1 MSQCDE
7 CGNAVEKIH
16 RRYKQ
21 RNYCHKC
28 YVRVF
33 KKRDCPSCG
42 KSSRLH
48 KTDQLAVCQKC
59 ETNRPCIRCQ
69 RIDYPVGK
77 ITEQGPVCNS
87 CSVYF
92 REFQAC
98 ERCGV
103 ASQRLSRISRF
114 EDNLRV
120 CTKCATRDY
129 QTCQSC
135 RRYRSV
141 EQDAVSGKMLC
152 KKCSSCPPL
161 QCLTCQQQIPAGCG
175 KYCESCSWRRILGN
189 RIKELVNTLVNPSVK
204 GYFEEYMNWLD
215 HEVGPH
221 KAALL
226 IYKHIQFFEK
236 TNNLWRD
243 QIPDYAPLLHRLRAS
258 GLRKYELPM
267 RWLVSMYKLE
277 INTELKDQC
286 SELDQLERLVKSSPE
301 LTLSAQVL
309 QEYDQYLKNKMKLGN
324 TTLRSTRLAMKP
336 ASALM
341 QLVNQSRLDL
351 PTMWHVK
358 HYLYQ
363 SPGQAAALTGF
374 LNFLNKNYD
383 TQLNS
388 TRMLDKESK
397 NKSNLKKL
405 EKDLLTMMK
414 NPTENFDELVWV
426 RLGLGYFHGLDK
438 NICNHI
444 DTADINVEIDG
455 FNVLFNNQQYW
466 IPNMIFSSERV

>member
-1 MSQCDE
+1 
-7 CGNAVEKIH
+7 
-16 RRYKQ
+16 
-21 RNYCHKC
+21 
-28 YVRVF
+28 
-33 KKRDCPSCG
+33 
-42 KSSRLH
+42 
-48 KTDQLAVCQKC
+48 
-59 ETNRPCIRCQ
+59 
-69 RIDYPVGK
+69 
-77 ITEQGPVCNS
+77 
-87 CSVYF
+87 
-92 REFQAC
+92 
-98 ERCGV
+98 
-103 ASQRLSRISRF
+103 
-114 EDNLRV
+114 
-120 CTKCATRDY
+120 
-129 QTCQSC
+129 
-135 RRYRSV
+135 
-141 EQDAVSGKMLC
+141 
-152 KKCSSCPPL
+152 
-161 QCLTCQQQIPAGCG
+161 
-175 KYCESCSWRRILGN
+175 
-189 RIKELVNTLVNPSVK
+189 VNPSVK

-226 IYKHIQFFEK
+226 IHKHIQFFEK

-243 QIPDYAPLLHRLRAS
+243 QIPDYVPLLHRLRAS

-363 SPGQAAALTGF
+363 SPGQASALTGF

-383 TQLNS
+383 TQLSS

-414 NPTENFDELVWV
+414 NPVENFDELTWV
-426 RLGLGYFHGLDK
+426 RLCLGYFHGLDK
-438 NICNHI
+438 NICNRV
-444 DTADINVEIDG
+444 DKVDIKVEIDG
-455 FNVLFNNQQYW
+455 FNVLINNQQYW
-466 IPNMIFSSERV
+466 IPNMGFSSMRF

>member
-1 MSQCDE
+1 MPQCDE
-7 CGNAVEKIH
+7 CGDAVEKIH

-28 YVRVF
+28 YVRFF

-48 KTDQLAVCQKC
+48 KADNLAVCQQC

-69 RIDYPVGK
+69 RIDYFIGR

-120 CTKCATRDY
+120 CPKCATRDY
-129 QTCQSC
+129 QTCKSC
-135 RRYRSV
+135 RRYRLV
-141 EQDAVSGKMLC
+141 KQDILSGKMLC
-152 KKCSSCPPL
+152 KKCLSCPPV
-161 QCLTCQQQIPAGCG
+161 QCLTCQQQIPAGYG

-189 RIKELVNTLVNPSVK
+189 RIKELIQTLVNPSLK
-204 GYFEEYMNWLD
+204 GYFKEYMNWLD
-215 HEVGPH
+215 HELGPH

-226 IYKHIQFFEK
+226 IRKHIQFFEK
-236 TNNLWRD
+236 TNDLWRG
-243 QIPDYAPLLHRLRAS
+243 QIPDYDLLLLRLRAS
-258 GLRKYELPM
+258 GLRKYELPI
-267 RWLVSMYKLE
+267 RWLVTVHHLHIDTQAKG
-277 INTELKDQC
+277 QC
-286 SELDQLERLVKSSPE
+286 SEFDQLKKLANSCSDSLFSDYILQNYYHFLRNKIDLGKTSIR
-301 LTLSAQVL
+301 SA
-309 QEYDQYLKNKMKLGN
+309 
-324 TTLRSTRLAMKP
+324 RLAMKP

-341 QLVNQSRLDL
+341 LLVSQSRLDL

-358 HYLYQ
+358 YYLFK
-363 SPGQAAALTGF
+363 SPGQAAAIVGF

-383 TQLNS
+383 TN
-388 TRMLDKESK
+388 LDTSWVSEEKMTK
-397 NKSNLKKL
+397 KINMKKL
-405 EKDLLTMMK
+405 EKKLLALMMCPKEYFSEK
-414 NPTENFDELVWV
+414 NWIA
-426 RLGLGYFHGLDK
+426 LGLKYFHNLDK
-438 NICNHI
+438 FVYNQI
-444 DTADINVEIDG
+444 DCVGDG
-455 FNVLFNNQQYW
+455 FNIYIDNNIYW
-466 IPNMIFSSERV
+466 IPKV

>member
-1 MSQCDE
+1 MPQCDE
-7 CGNAVEKIH
+7 CGDAVEKIH
-16 RRYKQ
+16 RLYKQ

-33 KKRDCPSCG
+33 KKQDCPSCG
-42 KSSRLH
+42 KSSRLY
-48 KTDQLAVCQKC
+48 KADNLAVCQQC

-69 RIDYPVGK
+69 RIDYPIGK

-103 ASQRLSRISRF
+103 TSQRLSRISRF
-114 EDNLRV
+114 GDNLRV

-189 RIKELVNTLVNPSVK
+189 RIKELVNTLVNPSLK
-204 GYFEEYMNWLD
+204 SYFEEYMNWLD
-215 HEVGPH
+215 HEVGPN

-236 TNNLWRD
+236 TSDLWGD
-243 QIPDYAPLLHRLRAS
+243 QIPDNDSLLHRLRTS
-258 GLRKYELPM
+258 GLRRYELPI
-267 RWLVSMYKLE
+267 RWLVAVHHLHIDTQSKGH
-277 INTELKDQC
+277 C
-286 SELDQLERLVKSSPE
+286 SEFDQLRKLANSCPGSS
-301 LTLSAQVL
+301 LSAQILQNYYQVL
-309 QEYDQYLKNKMKLGN
+309 INKMDLGK
-324 TTLRSTRLAMKP
+324 TSIRSARLAMKP

-341 QLVNQSRLDL
+341 LLVSQSRLDL

-358 HYLYQ
+358 YYLFK
-363 SPGQAAALTGF
+363 SPGQASAIVGF

-383 TQLNS
+383 TN
-388 TRMLDKESK
+388 LDTSWVLDEKITE
-397 NKSNLKKL
+397 KSNMKKL
-405 EKDLLTMMK
+405 EKQLLAIMK
-414 NPTENFDELVWV
+414 APEENFNELEWIK
-426 RLGLGYFHGLDK
+426 LGLMYFHNLNKSFFNQMDSINYRGL
-438 NICNHI
+438 N
-444 DTADINVEIDG
+444 DG
-455 FNVLFNNQQYW
+455 FEVRFGDQQYW
-466 IPNMIFSSERV
+466 IPKLLV